1 MIANFF
7 GRLKY
12 GPVVFWSFAAKGS
25 ALVLFYA
32 FQVYLA
38 RKAGT
43 SVYGQWN
50 LFYSVFSIL
59 AIIANCGINFSSQKH
74 MAQHDGTDRLASV
87 FGSALVLRFCVSAA
101 FMAAW
106 FVLAGPLAAALG
118 RRDLAPFIAA
128 AAPAIFLAGHAE
140 FFKEVFIGL
149 RLIRNNFIINTLEYG
164 LKLVFTIAALRI
176 FAGLLPVVWAFALAL
191 LVTVLAGLLL
201 ARARIK
207 EPWKFS
213 AGFAG
218 SVAVYA
224 LPLLV
229 YEISN
234 TLLSETDTVIL
245 GMLKGNHEVG
255 VYSMAKQLL
264 VKAPHLAVAI
274 SMGIM
279 PAFARLDH
287 ANRAELKKLLHSL
300 LKLNTVI
307 SGLLAGAVLIF
318 ADAIMSTL
326 FGAAGAASANVLRVM
341 CGYMVFSLFTVY
353 SVSFLR
359 YTGQAGLLAVN
370 MLAAIA
376 ADVFLM
382 LLLAP
387 SLGALGAAISVS
399 VSYGVFASLNFIAVH
414 RALR

>member
-1 MIANFF
+1 
-7 GRLKY
+7 
-12 GPVVFWSFAAKGS
+12 
-25 ALVLFYA
+25 
-32 FQVYLA
+32 
-38 RKAGT
+38 
-43 SVYGQWN
+43 
-50 LFYSVFSIL
+50 
-59 AIIANCGINFSSQKH
+59 
-74 MAQHDGTDRLASV
+74 
-87 FGSALVLRFCVSAA
+87 
-101 FMAAW
+101 
-106 FVLAGPLAAALG
+106 
-118 RRDLAPFIAA
+118 
-128 AAPAIFLAGHAE
+128 
-140 FFKEVFIGL
+140 
-149 RLIRNNFIINTLEYG
+149 
-164 LKLVFTIAALRI
+164 
-176 FAGLLPVVWAFALAL
+176 
-191 LVTVLAGLLL
+191 
-201 ARARIK
+201 
-207 EPWKFS
+207 
-213 AGFAG
+213 
-218 SVAVYA
+218 
-224 LPLLV
+224 
-229 YEISN
+229 
-234 TLLSETDTVIL
+234 
-245 GMLKGNHEVG
+245 
-255 VYSMAKQLL
+255 MAKQLL